1 MKWWAMIVIAVLVSC
16 DLSKEVDL
24 EDEDNQELDPATCGA
39 QVIVDGEYYEQNGRQ
54 YLGDTQDSTLRF
66 DITGWSLNVCHVR
79 HGLGRETFQA
89 LISPK
94 YDRVSEV
101 IDRHDP
107 EESAVVVKDQGNV
120 KVYPLLTLINH
131 EAIND
136 VANGEPI
143 VVVFCY
149 LADLVT
155 VYSRNYCNRTLT
167 FGVTGYTYADPN
179 IRGGL
184 ESFLLWDRNSESVW
198 WPILDQG
205 VSGAFKGYRM
215 VKYNS
220 REWDIMTMGEIGEK
234 YPDGLVV
241 KKGQTVDP
249 PNFGKWT
256 GC

>member
-1 MKWWAMIVIAVLVSC
+1 MKRWAMIVMVGLMSC
-16 DLSKEVDL
+16 DLSQEVDL
-24 EDEDNQELDPATCGA
+24 DDQKNSELDPATCEA
-39 QVIVDGEYYEQNGRQ
+39 QVILDGEYYEQNERK
-54 YLGDTQDSTLRF
+54 YLGDTEDSTLRF
-66 DITGWSLNVCHVR
+66 DVTDWSLNACYVR

-89 LISPK
+89 LISPE
-94 YDRVSEV
+94 YAPISEV
-101 IDRHDP
+101 IGQHDP

-143 VVVFCY
+143 VVVYCY

-155 VYSRNYCNRTLT
+155 VYSRNYCNQTLT

-205 VSGAFKGYRM
+205 VSGFFKGYRM
-215 VKYNS
+215 VKYNA
-220 REWDIMTMGEIGEK
+220 REWDIMRMGEISEK
-234 YPDGLVV
+234 HPEALVV
-241 KKGQTVDP
+241 KKGQTVNP
-249 PNFGKWT
+249 PSFGQWT